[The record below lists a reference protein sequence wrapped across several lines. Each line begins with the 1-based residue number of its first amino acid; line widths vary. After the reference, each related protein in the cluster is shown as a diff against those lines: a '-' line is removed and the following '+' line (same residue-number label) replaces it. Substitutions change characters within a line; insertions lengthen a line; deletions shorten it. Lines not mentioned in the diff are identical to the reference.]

1 MASAAA
7 RYLEKEIPELEPLA
21 NEIVRLREHG
31 K

>member
-7 RYLEKEIPELEPLA
+7 RYLEKVIPELEALV
-21 NEIVRLREHG
+21 NEIVRLLERW